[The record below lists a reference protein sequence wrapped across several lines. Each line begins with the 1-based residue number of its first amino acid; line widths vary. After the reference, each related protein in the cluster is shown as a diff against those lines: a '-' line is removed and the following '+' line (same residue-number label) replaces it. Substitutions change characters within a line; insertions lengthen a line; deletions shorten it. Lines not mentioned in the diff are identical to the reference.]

1 MINAGIPSRLGF
13 AAVNRPGFVAMP
25 EIPIRP
31 HLLPGRPDLSAA
43 LRARIADDYHRFLH
57 DELPADLND
66 YLRQAYGLD
75 LTGSYAGL
83 PLRNPWGKASG
94 QLSMTLGQVEE
105 AAEAGLGFVVLK
117 TVIAEDEQGERS
129 MSAWAVDER
138 RMIAEP
144 IVGRESGIVGW
155 TITWKGRGW
164 WQSFADYLT
173 LVQES
178 TALGR
183 RHGML
188 VVPSVKYHL
197 PAPEESAWRT
207 EEYAYTTRQ
216 LLDAFERGGGAF
228 PMPLEK
234 DFSPT
239 LAGSDL
245 ARNQQTILQWL
256 AAVPPLIKEA
266 AAPRGVILGFKL
278 FNAQG
283 GDDFQREILR
293 TVHGPSAPD
302 FLIYANRLFDPD
314 REFAG
319 QRGVAYGGPDL
330 SDRNLQMLTDLRNG
344 QDEGSIPRR
353 PMEISATG
361 DISSGK
367 MAMEYALRGCT
378 SFQLHTL
385 FQLPSD
391 AYPSKHG
398 SKIERA
404 MHWLH
409 FDPEHGAVASMLHAS
424 NRLGIAPNLLD
435 LAALGVRSRPAD
447 LHAQLA

>member
-1 MINAGIPSRLGF
+1 MTEL
-13 AAVNRPGFVAMP
+13 
-25 EIPIRP
+25 PIRP
-31 HLLPGRPDLSAA
+31 HLLQGRPDLPES
-43 LRARIADDYHRFLH
+43 LRARIAEDHHRFLH
-57 DELPADLND
+57 EGLPADLNG
-66 YLRQAYGLD
+66 YLRQTYGLD
-75 LTGSYAGL
+75 LTGSYAGQT
-83 PLRNPWGKASG
+83 LRSPWGKASG

-117 TVIAEDEQGERS
+117 TVIAEDQQGQRS

-164 WQSFADYLT
+164 WQSFEDYLT
-173 LVQES
+173 LVRES

-188 VVPSVKYHL
+188 IVPSVKYHL
-197 PAPEESAWRT
+197 PAPEELTWRT
-207 EEYAYTTRQ
+207 DEYTYTTRQ
-216 LLDAFERGGGAF
+216 ILDAFEHGGGSF

-245 ARNQQTILQWL
+245 ARNQETILQWL
-256 AAVPPLIKEA
+256 AAVPSLIREP

-293 TVHGPSAPD
+293 AVHGPSGPD
-302 FLIYANRLFDPD
+302 YLIYANRLFDSD

-330 SDRNLQMLTDLRNG
+330 SDRNLQMLTSLRNG
-344 QDEGSIPRR
+344 QVEGSIPRW

-367 MAMEYALRGCT
+367 LAIEYALRGCT
-378 SFQLHTL
+378 SFQVHTM
-385 FQLPSD
+385 FQLPTD

-404 MHWLH
+404 LHWLH
-409 FDPEHGAVASMLHAS
+409 FDPEHGAIAWMLHAS
-424 NRLGIAPNLLD
+424 NRLKIAPNLLD
-435 LAALGVRSRPAD
+435 LAALGVRSRPDD